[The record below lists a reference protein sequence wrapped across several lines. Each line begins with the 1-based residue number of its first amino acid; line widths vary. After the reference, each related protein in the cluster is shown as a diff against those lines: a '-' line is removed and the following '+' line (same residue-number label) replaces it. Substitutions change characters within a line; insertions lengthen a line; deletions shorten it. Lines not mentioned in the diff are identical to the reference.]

1 MSSPDQHSQN
11 HNSKEANQFLK
22 NIFFILVGLLLSYLF
37 VKNTHQAE
45 NKPSMFDELLE
56 VIKDNYVDSIGL
68 QSVEKNAIGHLLNT
82 LDPHSIFISKEELQQ
97 ANEPLEGNFSGIGI
111 EFFIARDTIT
121 VVSPISGG
129 PSEQAGIKSGDKIIT
144 INDTNVAGVN
154 VSNPD
159 VFKRLRGERGSKVKL
174 RLIRNEQLLPSIII
188 KRDNIAVNSVE
199 PALLI
204 DEQIGYIKINS
215 FGENTYYE
223 FQTELKRLLKIP
235 TFKSL
240 VIDVRQN
247 TGGYLET
254 AVSILDELVEEN
266 KLLVYTEGLHYR
278 KEKFYSKKAGLFEK
292 GDLAILIDEG
302 SASASEIL
310 AGCIQDLDRGVVIG
324 RRSFGKGLVQNQ
336 IQLSDGSAVRL
347 TVARY
352 FTPSGRNIQKPYK
365 ANERYE
371 DEILDRY
378 KKGEF
383 FESIDNSSDTQ
394 TYRTAG
400 GKIVK
405 GNGGITPDY
414 FVGLD
419 TNYDLQNYTILRS
432 FVPDFVYSNYSRF
445 APQVSNYKNAYDF
458 VSHYSV
464 DKAMMV
470 EFLAFA
476 KGNGAI
482 WLNNRQSSYDQRL
495 RNSIKSFIA
504 KQFYKSE
511 GFYMTLN
518 YSDNVILKAKTVLK
532 ANR

>member
-1 MSSPDQHSQN
+1 MRFPKMSSSDQNNQQFN
-11 HNSKEANQFLK
+11 PREANQFLK
-22 NIFFILVGLLLSYLF
+22 NIFFILLGLLLSYLF

-45 NKPSMFDELLE
+45 SKPSMFDELLE

-144 INDTNVAGVN
+144 INDTNVAGVKI
-154 VSNPD
+154 SNPD

-174 RLIRNEQLLPSIII
+174 RLIRNTQLLPSIII
-188 KRDNIAVNSVE
+188 KRDNIAVNSIE

-204 DEQIGYIKINS
+204 DEKIGYIKINS

-254 AVSILDELVEEN
+254 AVSILDELVGEN

-310 AGCIQDLDRGVVIG
+310 AGCIQDLDRGVIIG

-352 FTPSGRNIQKPYK
+352 YTPSGRNIQKPYK
-365 ANERYE
+365 ANEQYE
-371 DEILDRY
+371 
-378 KKGEF
+378 
-383 FESIDNSSDTQ
+383 N
-394 TYRTAG
+394 
-400 GKIVK
+400 
-405 GNGGITPDY
+405 
-414 FVGLD
+414 
-419 TNYDLQNYTILRS
+419 
-432 FVPDFVYSNYSRF
+432 
-445 APQVSNYKNAYDF
+445 
-458 VSHYSV
+458 
-464 DKAMMV
+464 
-470 EFLAFA
+470 
-476 KGNGAI
+476 
-482 WLNNRQSSYDQRL
+482 
-495 RNSIKSFIA
+495 
-504 KQFYKSE
+504 
-511 GFYMTLN
+511 
-518 YSDNVILKAKTVLK
+518 
-532 ANR
+532 